1 MGMDLA
7 RLLRSGAKG
16 MGVGTAL
23 FGTTAAGLWWQLF
36 RRPLPRIVGEFEISG
51 LDDRVEIA
59 RDRWGMPAVRAQTAA
74 DLWFGQGFC
83 HGQDRLWQI
92 DVQRRICSG
101 RVSEIAGRV
110 GLPADRLMRTLG
122 LRRLALREEAELGSD
137 LRPLLDRAS
146 QQLRGLLRGG
156 EPRVARRQQRQ
167 SGALPR
173 DQLGCGAC
181 AGAGLQRTRFA
192 AHPFQHRLRLQR
204 GRWPRYAVQRN
215 G

>member
-16 MGVGTAL
+16 MGVGAAL

-36 RRPLPRIVGEFEISG
+36 RRPLPRIAGEFEISG

-92 DVQRRICSG
+92 DLQRRICSG

-122 LRRLALREEAELGSD
+122 LRRLALREEAAALQYPSDDAFWDALFGLELGE
-137 LRPLLDRAS
+137 DR
-146 QQLRGLLRGG
+146 R
-156 EPRVARRQQRQ
+156 
-167 SGALPR
+167 
-173 DQLGCGAC
+173 
-181 AGAGLQRTRFA
+181 
-192 AHPFQHRLRLQR
+192 
-204 GRWPRYAVQRN
+204 
-215 G
+215 